1 MDIKLKYRAWVGEK
15 HADISNPL
23 TNSDIEMFAIEFAEW
38 LVKNCSM
45 PAVVGQNE
53 QLIYPDC
60 ADGRDEFEPYWKCP
74 DCRQKDDV
82 NNMLSAGLSRQIM
95 EATGRFEFVK
105 EDPETSIMTF
115 WDNCWEKE
123 YSIGADW
130 TLEELMRWITN
141 FYAEYYERRGELKAQ
156 RKMRS
161 ALGLD

>member
-15 HADISNPL
+15 HTDISNLL
-23 TNSDIEMFAIEFAEW
+23 TNSDIETFAIEFAEW

-53 QLIYPDC
+53 QLI
-60 ADGRDEFEPYWKCP
+60 CP

-130 TLEELMRWITN
+130 TLEQLMRWITN
-141 FYAEYYERRGELKAQ
+141 FYAEDYEWRGELKAQ